1 MEDRFE
7 LTAPFKLS
15 GDQPQAVEKLVR
27 GLKEKNGT
35 RQMNKGACPQ
45 KMPSRF
51 PAQKASAGLGN
62 KSPV

>member
-35 RQMNKGACPQ
+35 RQTL
-45 KMPSRF
+45 
-51 PAQKASAGLGN
+51 LGVTGSG
-62 KSPV
+62 K